1 MSNKLGITCVGDFLR
16 VVKKFSPNEKRVFYR
31 GQRNSEYGINSSLSR
46 LLKYSDSKLKHYYVK
61 KYNLITE
68 SYQDH
73 DISKYELAHE
83 LYSKFKEKHIV
94 YPDVNIINGYRMND
108 IDLHV
113 TAQHYGL
120 STRVIDWTNSPLIAL
135 YFAVEKKKDD
145 EIKKKYEEIKKEYEK
160 LKSKHKENE
169 CQDDKIEDESEI
181 INAAVFMIWNE
192 QSNPLAVCSS
202 DRFFKEIEEEKK
214 FHKKIHGLCGR
225 FFMKHRDFYVSQRS
239 DQVTYKEKSSIKY
252 DLAMLINE
260 LMVDFKY
267 FKNANPVRLNSEVH
281 LIDIINKL
289 PEKYTDEFDESTY
302 DFPKLFVSVSDD
314 NYSRSSAA
322 IDIFNNY
329 NTIIEPLPINQRIK
343 NQQGALMFCNNIKDE
358 VYPSDV
364 FNNDNTITTIDDKSL
379 DNINKN
385 TGLLKI
391 IIPEES
397 IEPIRK
403 ELELY
408 GFSKDFVYPEIIS
421 FTEYMQEKIVSY
433 RSI

>member
-1 MSNKLGITCVGDFLR
+1 
-16 VVKKFSPNEKRVFYR
+16 
-31 GQRNSEYGINSSLSR
+31 
-46 LLKYSDSKLKHYYVK
+46 
-61 KYNLITE
+61 
-68 SYQDH
+68 
-73 DISKYELAHE
+73 
-83 LYSKFKEKHIV
+83 
-94 YPDVNIINGYRMND
+94 MND

-135 YFAVEKKKDD
+135 YFAIEKEKDG

-160 LKSKHKENE
+160 LKNKHKKNE
-169 CQDDKIEDESEI
+169 CQDDKIEDDSKI

-192 QSNPLAVCSS
+192 QSNPLDVCSS

-214 FHKKIHGLCGR
+214 FHQKIHELCAR
-225 FFMKHRDFYVSQRS
+225 FFMKHRDFYQGS
-239 DQVTYKEKSSIKY
+239 DQVKYKETPLIKS
-252 DLAMLINE
+252 DLTTLINE
-260 LMVDFKY
+260 FLVDFRY
-267 FKNANPVRLNSEVH
+267 FKSANPVRLNSKIH
-281 LIDIINKL
+281 LIDIIDKL
-289 PEKYTDEFDESTY
+289 PEKYTDTFDKSAY
-302 DFPKLFVSVSDD
+302 DFPELFISFSDD

-329 NTIIEPLPINQRIK
+329 NTIIEPLPINKRIK

-358 VYPSDV
+358 VYPPDA

-421 FTEYMQEKIVSY
+421 FTEYMQEKIVFN